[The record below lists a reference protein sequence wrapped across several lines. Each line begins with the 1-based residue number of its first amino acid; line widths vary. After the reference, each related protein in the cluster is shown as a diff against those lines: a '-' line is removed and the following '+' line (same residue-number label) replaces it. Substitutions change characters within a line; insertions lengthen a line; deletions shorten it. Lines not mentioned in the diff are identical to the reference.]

1 VLTPERMVV
10 PARAVKAPLTV
21 AQRPVQSMVAL
32 TVVPAEPAARV
43 TLTVARRPMQSMVAP
58 TVVPVARVLLTVARR
73 PVQSMVALTVVPVA
87 WAATA
92 KVWLMA
98 GPRRAR
104 AMAEPMVEQTAALVA
119 EGSSGS
125 W

>member
-10 PARAVKAPLTV
+10 PARAVKAP
-21 AQRPVQSMVAL
+21 
-32 TVVPAEPAARV
+32 
-43 TLTVARRPMQSMVAP
+43 
-58 TVVPVARVLLTVARR
+58 LTVARR

>member
-1 VLTPERMVV
+1 VLTPARMVV
-10 PARAVKAPLTV
+10 PVRTVERAPLTV
-21 AQRPVQSMVAL
+21 ARRRVEPTVAL
-32 TVVPAEPAARV
+32 TVVRAGRVARVPRMAARGRV
-43 TLTVARRPMQSMVAP
+43 EPMVAP
-58 TVVPVARVLLTVARR
+58 TV
-73 PVQSMVALTVVPVA
+73 ALVD

-98 GPRRAR
+98 GPRRAQVT
-104 AMAEPMVEQTAALVA
+104 AEPMVEQTAALVA

>member
-1 VLTPERMVV
+1 
-10 PARAVKAPLTV
+10 
-21 AQRPVQSMVAL
+21 VQSMVAL
-32 TVVPAEPAARV
+32 IVVPTE
-43 TLTVARRPMQSMVAP
+43 
-58 TVVPVARVLLTVARR
+58 PVARVLLTVARR
-73 PVQSMVALTVVPVA
+73 PVQSMVALTVALVA

>member
-1 VLTPERMVV
+1 
-10 PARAVKAPLTV
+10 
-21 AQRPVQSMVAL
+21 
-32 TVVPAEPAARV
+32 
-43 TLTVARRPMQSMVAP
+43 MVAP
-58 TVVPVARVLLTVARR
+58 TV
-73 PVQSMVALTVVPVA
+73 ALVD

-98 GPRRAR
+98 GPRRAQVT
-104 AMAEPMVEQTAALVA
+104 AEPMVEQTAALVA